1 MEVGNVKERD
11 GEKKLQLTQRAPRK
25 SLFGAARETRRFSL
39 ASRYTQGG
47 HYNVCTLVRA
57 HTAMSTTHMHNSGA
71 TNASSHVEERNIKK
85 RAEHKATK
93 GRRGEDEGGTEGG
106 REGERETRGPK
117 ERARSEGRREKRC
130 RHKRRGWQREGRKAA
145 WETDRE
151 KEKDR
156 RALMR

>member
-106 REGERETRGPK
+106 REGERERL
-117 ERARSEGRREKRC
+117 EDRRREQDRKAEEKNAAGIKGEADKGRG
-130 RHKRRGWQREGRKAA
+130 RKLREKQTEKKRRIDAR
-145 WETDRE
+145 
-151 KEKDR
+151 
-156 RALMR
+156 